1 MSEVHDTRESFMHE
15 IDTNHLTITNSKTAV
30 KREDGLKVNSKFDDF
45 RPLKYYTQ
53 MNATFP
59 LNNRTKR
66 IYVVIW
72 NAKYEAVSSVQ
83 LLFNGG
89 FRRVMDDWKSIVFS
103 LSGIGYILFA
113 LMIALMLFGGRTC
126 ERVNES
132 KQQRIEADRAQYY
145 IDVLDGL
152 RDDTGFEER
161 KIDGMWEDVCQY
173 QELALGQVA
182 IAVLVVSVLRQ
193 IIPRMRSVGQ
203 KNKQAREAE
212 EQKKSQ

>member
-132 KQQRIEADRAQYY
+132 KQ
-145 IDVLDGL
+145 
-152 RDDTGFEER
+152 
-161 KIDGMWEDVCQY
+161 
-173 QELALGQVA
+173 
-182 IAVLVVSVLRQ
+182 
-193 IIPRMRSVGQ
+193 
-203 KNKQAREAE
+203 
-212 EQKKSQ
+212 